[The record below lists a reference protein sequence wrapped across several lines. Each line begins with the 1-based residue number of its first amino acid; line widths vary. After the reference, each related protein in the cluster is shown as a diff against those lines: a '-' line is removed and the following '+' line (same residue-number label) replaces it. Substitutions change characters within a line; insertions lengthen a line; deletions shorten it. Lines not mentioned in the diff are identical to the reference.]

1 MDVSL
6 QKGRC
11 QTLRSPRKV
20 GAELGRTL
28 PNCGCCPRRDLHTG
42 NCGRA
47 SVTENMTH
55 FKPSKILYIM
65 WKKVL

>member
-1 MDVSL
+1 MESWYRIGKDP
-6 QKGRC
+6 
-11 QTLRSPRKV
+11 T
-20 GAELGRTL
+20 ELWMF
-28 PNCGCCPRRDLHTG
+28 PRRDLHTG

-65 WKKVL
+65 WKKVI